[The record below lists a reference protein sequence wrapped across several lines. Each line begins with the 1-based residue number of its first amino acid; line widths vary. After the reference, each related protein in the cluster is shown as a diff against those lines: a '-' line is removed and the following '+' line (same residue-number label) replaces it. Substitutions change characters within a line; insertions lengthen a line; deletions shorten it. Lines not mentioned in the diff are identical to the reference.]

1 MIRWLANRSLLQK
14 LGLPIML
21 LVVAVAAVIWQ
32 ARGGLLVLAQ
42 SNRDVAGSVAKRLE
56 LAMTIQAAAS
66 MATINE
72 KNTIL
77 EPNAEGMR
85 TFAAE
90 YDQNI
95 RRAFSAADD
104 LIALSPNE
112 ERRAFNVRIKD
123 ALASY
128 DRIARQV
135 LDKAQANQNDD
146 AFKLSIGAGRDARR
160 QVVELTTE
168 RVDMNRKTLQDSIAA
183 ADDLADG
190 TLRDLYIAIAL
201 ALGISLP
208 LLAWIVVRMVARPV
222 GELIG
227 SMSSIAGGNFETD
240 VKGADRTDEIGKLAR
255 ALQIFRDEGRR
266 MRALEAAAAEEKASA
281 DARLA
286 EEKARAEEARRTAL
300 LALAERF
307 EQSVGGVVDAVA
319 AAAGQMESAAT
330 ALSAGAEQA
339 SRQATA
345 VAAASEEASVNVN
358 TVATATEELSASIL
372 EIGRQVSVSANM
384 AGNAARDAERSNE
397 MIQGLDTAAKAIGEV
412 VRIITDIAG
421 QTNLLALNA
430 TIEAARAGEAGK
442 GFAVVANEVKALAN
456 QTAKATDAIQA
467 KVGEIQ
473 SATDGAVTSIQG
485 IGRVIEQL
493 NGISA
498 AIAAA
503 VEQQGAATQDI
514 AGNVQQAATGTV
526 EVTRNISGV
535 TQAARE
541 TGAAANDLLVTA
553 GNLARQAGALRQE
566 VQSFLGTIRA
576 A

>member
-14 LGLPIML
+14 LGLPIAL
-21 LVVAVAAVIWQ
+21 LVVAVAMVIWQ
-32 ARGGLLVLAQ
+32 AREGLLVLADT
-42 SNRDVAGSVAKRLE
+42 NREVAGAVAKRLE
-56 LAMTIQAAAS
+56 LALTIQGAAS

-77 EPNAEGMR
+77 EPTVEGMR
-85 TFAAE
+85 GFVGE

-95 RRAFSAADD
+95 RRAFAAADE

-112 ERRAFNVRIKD
+112 ERRVFNVRIKD
-123 ALASY
+123 ALVDY
-128 DRIARQV
+128 YRVARQV
-135 LDKAQANQNDD
+135 LDKALANQNDE
-146 AFKLSIGAGRDARR
+146 AFKLSIGAGREARR
-160 QVVELTTE
+160 QVVELTSE
-168 RVDMNRKTLQDSIAA
+168 RVEGNRKTLQDSIAGADTLA
-183 ADDLADG
+183 AG
-190 TLRDLYIAIAL
+190 TMRDLYVAVAIAL
-201 ALGISLP
+201 GVSLP
-208 LLAWIVVRMVARPV
+208 LLGWIVVWMVARPMGDV
-222 GELIG
+222 IS
-227 SMSSIAGGNFETD
+227 SMSAIAGGNLDAD
-240 VKGADRTDEIGKLAR
+240 VKGAERTDEIGKLAR
-255 ALQIFRDEGRR
+255 ALQVFRDEGRR
-266 MRALEAAAAEEKASA
+266 MRALEAAAAAEKAAS

-286 EEKARAEEARRTAL
+286 EEKARAEEARRASL
-300 LALAERF
+300 LALAESF
-307 EQSVGGVVDAVA
+307 ERSVGGVVDAVA
-319 AAAGQMESAAT
+319 AAASQMETAAT

-339 SRQATA
+339 TRQATA

-372 EIGRQVSVSANM
+372 EIGRQVSVSADM

-473 SATDGAVTSIQG
+473 SATDGAVSSIQG

-498 AIAAA
+498 TIAAA

-541 TGAAANDLLVTA
+541 TGSAATELLGTA
-553 GNLARQAGALRQE
+553 GSLARQAGALRSE